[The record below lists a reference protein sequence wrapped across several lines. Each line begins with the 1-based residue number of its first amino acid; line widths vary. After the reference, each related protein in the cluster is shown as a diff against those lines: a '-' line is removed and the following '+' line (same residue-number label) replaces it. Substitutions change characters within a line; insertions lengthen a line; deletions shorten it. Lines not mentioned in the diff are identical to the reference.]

1 LHQCYFLASSPKP
14 VSGYN
19 FPNLEAIQP
28 YLEPTASGPSTQ
40 WALATARRLN
50 CLVVVGYPE
59 VALEVDSL
67 PSNVSNTSVFEPDHA
82 GLIKAGAKYNS
93 AVTVTPDGHIVAHYR
108 KSFLYFTDA
117 TWAVEGPGFHA
128 GILPLE
134 LNESITTEMRVTM
147 GICMDINPYNCS
159 FQMVIRLTSSNKS

>member
-1 LHQCYFLASSPKP
+1 
-14 VSGYN
+14 
-19 FPNLEAIQP
+19 
-28 YLEPTASGPSTQ
+28 
-40 WALATARRLN
+40 
-50 CLVVVGYPE
+50 
-59 VALEVDSL
+59 VALEGGSL
-67 PSNVSNTSVFEPDHA
+67 PSNISSTSVFKPDRA

-93 AVTVTPDGHIVAHYR
+93 AVTVAPHGHIVAHYR

-134 LNESITTEMRVTM
+134 LNESITAEMRVTM

-159 FQMVIRLTSSNKS
+159 FKPKTRLTSSNNLSHCSVD